1 MGEATFAELYYDAKK
16 RTTRRER
23 FLERLDRLVPWRQ
36 LEQRI
41 APHYPMPGR
50 GRQPYPLS
58 LMLRVHIVQLVDN
71 LSDPAMEDALYENLT
86 VQRFVG
92 LRLSDAIPDETTI
105 LNFRHRLEAA
115 ALGRGLLEEINRHLE
130 AEGLQLRQGTVVDA
144 SIISAP
150 SSTRNRAR
158 ARDPEMHQTRKGNQW
173 YFGMKLHIGVDSESG
188 IVHSLHTTAAN
199 VSDITAV
206 PDLLHGNERLVCGDA
221 GYQGIGKRLEQRERA
236 VQWQV
241 AMRPGKRRLLDREG
255 EEWLEEKRRASVRAK
270 VEHPF
275 QIVKVRFGYAKV
287 RYRGLFK
294 NTQRLALLLGL
305 ANMVRAER
313 QLAA

>member
-1 MGEATFAELYYDAKK
+1 MGQATFAELYYDAKK

-158 ARDPEMHQTRKGNQW
+158 ARDPEMHQTRKGNEW

-199 VSDITAV
+199 VSDHHRGARPAARQRKAGLWRCGLPGHRKTSGAARACGAVAGCHATEQAATA
-206 PDLLHGNERLVCGDA
+206 
-221 GYQGIGKRLEQRERA
+221 
-236 VQWQV
+236 
-241 AMRPGKRRLLDREG
+241 RPGG
-255 EEWLEEKRRASVRAK
+255 
-270 VEHPF
+270 
-275 QIVKVRFGYAKV
+275 
-287 RYRGLFK
+287 
-294 NTQRLALLLGL
+294 
-305 ANMVRAER
+305 
-313 QLAA
+313 

>member
-86 VQRFVG
+86 VQRVVG

-158 ARDPEMHQTRKGNQW
+158 ARDPET
-173 YFGMKLHIGVDSESG
+173 E
-188 IVHSLHTTAAN
+188 
-199 VSDITAV
+199 AV
-206 PDLLHGNERLVCGDA
+206 NLSMP
-221 GYQGIGKRLEQRERA
+221 
-236 VQWQV
+236 
-241 AMRPGKRRLLDREG
+241 
-255 EEWLEEKRRASVRAK
+255 
-270 VEHPF
+270 VE
-275 QIVKVRFGYAKV
+275 V
-287 RYRGLFK
+287 RGLL
-294 NTQRLALLLGL
+294 Q
-305 ANMVRAER
+305 
-313 QLAA
+313 

>member
-1 MGEATFAELYYDAKK
+1 MGQATFAELYYDAKK

-105 LNFRHRLEAA
+105 LNFATGWRRPRW
-115 ALGRGLLEEINRHLE
+115 GGGCSNRHLE
-130 AEGLQLRQGTVVDA
+130 AEGLQLRGTVVDA
-144 SIISAP
+144 SLSAP
-150 SSTRNRAR
+150 SSTSRAR
-158 ARDPEMHQTRKGNQW
+158 APEMHQTRKGNQW

-199 VSDITAV
+199 VSDITAA
-206 PDLLHGNERLVCGDA
+206 PDLLHGNERLVCS
-221 GYQGIGKRLEQRERA
+221 GYQGIGKRGAARA
-236 VQWQV
+236 CGAGQV
-241 AMRPGKRRLLDREG
+241 AMRPGKRRLR
-255 EEWLEEKRRASVRAK
+255 LEEKRKASVRAK

-287 RYRGLFK
+287 RYRLFK

-305 ANMVRAER
+305 ANIER
-313 QLAA
+313 SANS